1 MVEKCGLNG
10 RKASDG
16 RSACDF
22 TREMTS
28 EEHHK
33 TEDLGTMAAKELVR
47 KLMLEVPNCVM
58 HPATHHLT
66 QEEAQIFFDMVHQ
79 TEKAKKTFTLNDV
92 EYADAVK
99 FATEH
104 ATCRGKSAM
113 SEKFEYTFV
122 PGGIGTTISI
132 KCLICKEESNIT
144 DIDCW

>member
-1 MVEKCGLNG
+1 MAEKCGLG
-10 RKASDG
+10 G

-33 TEDLGTMAAKELVR
+33 TEDFGTMAAKELVR
-47 KLMLEVPNCVM
+47 KLMLEVPNCIM

-66 QEEAQIFFDMVHQ
+66 QEEAQTFFDMVHQ
-79 TEKAKKTFTLNDV
+79 TEKAKKTFTLNDI

-99 FATEH
+99 FAEKH
-104 ATCRGKSAM
+104 IRCMSKSAT

-122 PGGIGTTISI
+122 PCGIGTAKAI
-132 KCLICKEESNIT
+132 KCLICGKQENIT
-144 DIDCW
+144 DFGCW